1 MNSPESARLARVE
14 RQVAYLLQHLGI
26 DPEVAAGDA
35 GASTFGAPGELFG
48 TPVPVPVPGPV
59 GFSDPAPG
67 SPASPYPPE
76 LLVALQRGRMVE
88 AIKIYRQATG
98 AGLREAKAAC
108 EALAR
113 AGLP

>member
-26 DPEVAAGDA
+26 DPEVAAGEA
-35 GASTFGAPGELFG
+35 GTSTFGAPGELFG
-48 TPVPVPVPGPV
+48 TPVPVPGPV

-98 AGLREAKAAC
+98 VGLREAKAAC
-108 EALAR
+108 EDLAR
-113 AGLP
+113 GGLP